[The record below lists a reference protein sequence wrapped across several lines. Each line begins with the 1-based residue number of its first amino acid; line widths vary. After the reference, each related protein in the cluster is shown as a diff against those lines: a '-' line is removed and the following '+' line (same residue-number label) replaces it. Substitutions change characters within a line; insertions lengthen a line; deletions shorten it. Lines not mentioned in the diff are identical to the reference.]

1 LPAGVPLDFR
11 RKLLAMLGLCFVL
24 VMVALDQTVI
34 GTALPT
40 IMAELRGFALYAWV
54 GTVYLL
60 ASIVT
65 VPVFGKLGDDH
76 GRRLFILWAIV
87 LFTLASVLC
96 GLAQSMLQL
105 VCARALQ
112 GIGAGMLIATTFA
125 SVPDLFPE
133 ARERL
138 RWQVLF
144 STAFGLANAVGPTL
158 GGVLTEYLGWRSVF
172 FINLPVGAISLWF
185 VWRYLPDIRHRSA
198 PAAPLD
204 WAGALL
210 LALTLGSVLLLVE
223 RLPQGGS
230 PWMLAG
236 LAALAFGAGTALL
249 WWERR
254 CADPVLPLAL
264 FADRGLQCL
273 FTLSLVIGFC
283 LFAVVYYAPLLL
295 QGGLD
300 LSPKEAGL
308 LITPLALF
316 ITVGSIVNGR
326 VVTRLRLPN
335 VMLYVGLAFFAV
347 AALALTQIGVETP
360 HALVYGAMMC
370 AGIGLGLLLP
380 NLTLFAQYS
389 VPRAR
394 IGVTTAM
401 LQSTR
406 MFGGMLGMALIGML
420 LAHGYGRRVR
430 EQLQGEQAQWAG
442 WLEDPQIL
450 VDRDLVADFSAAAQA
465 AGQDAAVLLRAAR
478 DGLIDAL
485 HAGHW
490 LVVVVVG
497 LAFVLAR
504 RLPAMSLRPAG
515 ADGADEAD
523 TDADADADAGARED
537 DGTR

>member
-1 LPAGVPLDFR
+1 
-11 RKLLAMLGLCFVL
+11 MLGLCFVL

-40 IMAELRGFALYAWV
+40 IMAELRGFELYAWV

-60 ASIVT
+60 SSIVT
-65 VPVFGKLGDDH
+65 VPVFGRLGDDH
-76 GRRLFILWAIV
+76 GRRTFILCAIV
-87 LFTLASVLC
+87 LFTLASLLC
-96 GLAQSMLQL
+96 GLAQSMMQL

-112 GIGAGMLIATTFA
+112 GVGGGMLIATTFA
-125 SVPDLFPE
+125 SVPDLFPD

-144 STAFGLANAVGPTL
+144 STAFGLANAIGPSL

-172 FINLPVGAISLWF
+172 FINLPVGVISLCF
-185 VWRYLPDIRHRSA
+185 VWRYLPDIRHHSGA
-198 PAAPLD
+198 AAPLD
-204 WAGALL
+204 WLGALL

-223 RLPQGGS
+223 WLPQGGS
-230 PWMLAG
+230 VLGLAG
-236 LAALAFGAGTALL
+236 LAAFALAAGATLL

-254 CADPVLPLAL
+254 CPEPVLPLAL
-264 FADRGLQCL
+264 FADRGLQSL
-273 FTLSLVIGFC
+273 FTLSLVLGFC

-295 QGGLD
+295 QGGLG

-308 LITPLALF
+308 LITPLAVF
-316 ITVGSIVNGR
+316 ITVGSIINGR
-326 VVTRLRLPN
+326 IVTRLRLPN

-347 AALALTQIGVETP
+347 AALALTQIGAQTP
-360 HALVYGAMMC
+360 HALIVAAMVC
-370 AGIGLGLLLP
+370 AGLGLGLLLP

-394 IGVTTAM
+394 LGVTTAM
-401 LQSTR
+401 MQSTR

-420 LAHGYGRRVR
+420 LAHGYGRRVG
-430 EQLQGEQAQWAG
+430 ELLPAEGGQLAG

-450 VDRDLVADFSAAAQA
+450 VDPRLVADFSAAAHA
-465 AGQDAAVLLRAAR
+465 AGQNAAALLQAAR

-490 LVVVVVG
+490 LILIVVG
-497 LAFVLAR
+497 LAFLLAR
-504 RLPAMSLRPAG
+504 RVPAMRLDAALTDGLEDGLGDGSEDGPEAG
-515 ADGADEAD
+515 PRAE
-523 TDADADADAGARED
+523 R
-537 DGTR
+537 